1 MGEEAIKILYSG
13 NAAKIIGSLLRYRL
27 LAPIMPGVES
37 ALRSDGRVSTDM
49 KQSLERLDEYVI
61 ETGDKTLGVLLAFL
75 VRTAVEAAAEQP
87 AEDAQMA
94 YGNALEAARQ
104 FLAPLTM
111 PRVEVETAVRAVF
124 KAPEPR
130 QKVKRPR
137 RRRRRKPAA
146 GAGGIEAGAG
156 E

>member
-1 MGEEAIKILYSG
+1 MKL
-13 NAAKIIGSLLRYRL
+13 SL
-27 LAPIMPGVES
+27 A
-37 ALRSDGRVSTDM
+37 
-49 KQSLERLDEYVI
+49 RLDDYVI

-75 VRTAVEAAAEQP
+75 VYGAVEAAAAKP
-87 AEDAQMA
+87 ALDAQMA

-137 RRRRRKPAA
+137 RRRRKKPST
-146 GAGGIEAGAG
+146 GSGDTETGQG
-156 E
+156 